1 MVYKRV
7 RGWTSGRSLPHIK
20 LLIPPPSPPRV
31 CGGESWLHSFL
42 NKTRLRNERCR
53 LFSNHSIF
61 LLQPDGTDLFH
72 FVDGYSSWNAY
83 LTTMMA
89 DGTWGDHVILHGA
102 ANCFETCVHVI
113 SSLPHHHDVIICPEY
128 DVTGSNR
135 LVLGHVYELHYVSLI
150 PLEGC

>member
-7 RGWTSGRSLPHIK
+7 RGWTSGRSLPHTK
-20 LLIPPPSPPRV
+20 LLIPPLPPRV

-42 NKTRLRNERCR
+42 NKNSLRNERCG
-53 LFSNHSIF
+53 LFSNYNIF

>member
-1 MVYKRV
+1 MSVV
-7 RGWTSGRSLPHIK
+7 
-20 LLIPPPSPPRV
+20 V
-31 CGGESWLHSFL
+31 F
-42 NKTRLRNERCR
+42 
-53 LFSNHSIF
+53 FIF

>member
-1 MVYKRV
+1 MGK
-7 RGWTSGRSLPHIK
+7 GLDLGAE
-20 LLIPPPSPPRV
+20 PPPYKIVEYPPPHRV
-31 CGGESWLHSFL
+31 CGGESWLHFL
-42 NKTRLRNERCR
+42 NKNRLEMSVVV
-53 LFSNHSIF
+53 FFIF

>member
-20 LLIPPPSPPRV
+20 LLIPPLPPRV

-42 NKTRLRNERCR
+42 NQNSLRNERCG
-53 LFSNHSIF
+53 LFSNYNIF

>member
-20 LLIPPPSPPRV
+20 LLIPPLPPRV

-42 NKTRLRNERCR
+42 NKNSLRNERCG
-53 LFSNHSIF
+53 LFSNYNIF